1 MEACEGKEGGVMALP
16 IAPTPYLMGSD
27 AERFDRI
34 VADGL
39 KNRVPLTLP
48 KVDWDDIHRV
58 QREVAAREGRTLSR

>member
-16 IAPTPYLMGSD
+16 IAPTPYLMGSE

-39 KNRVPLTLP
+39 RNRVPLTLP

>member
-1 MEACEGKEGGVMALP
+1 MALP
-16 IAPTPYLMGSD
+16 IAPTPYLMGRD

-48 KVDWDDIHRV
+48 NVDWDDIHRV
-58 QREVAAREGRTLSR
+58 QREVAAREGRM